1 MFVYVYMVY
10 DICICIYIYVY
21 VYVNVYVYVYIIPII
36 YFGMPACET
45 SEAVLGWLRG
55 TTCPGIFFVFLF
67 AKQGKIKFSLMEPV
81 FPTYNLVGPRKAFKQ
96 LLSAAVAP

>member
-1 MFVYVYMVY
+1 MYMY
-10 DICICIYIYVY
+10 IYIYIYIYIYVY

-55 TTCPGIFFVFLF
+55 TTCPRIFFVFLF
-67 AKQGKIKFSLMEPV
+67 AKTGKNQILIDGTRVSYLQSRWATE
-81 FPTYNLVGPRKAFKQ
+81 
-96 LLSAAVAP
+96 SI

>member
-10 DICICIYIYVY
+10 EICICIYMCMCMYLY
-21 VYVNVYVYVYIIPII
+21 VYVNVYVYVYILPII

-55 TTCPGIFFVFLF
+55 TTCPRIFFVFLF
-67 AKQGKIKFSLMEPV
+67 AKQGKRSNFH
-81 FPTYNLVGPRKAFKQ
+81 
-96 LLSAAVAP
+96 